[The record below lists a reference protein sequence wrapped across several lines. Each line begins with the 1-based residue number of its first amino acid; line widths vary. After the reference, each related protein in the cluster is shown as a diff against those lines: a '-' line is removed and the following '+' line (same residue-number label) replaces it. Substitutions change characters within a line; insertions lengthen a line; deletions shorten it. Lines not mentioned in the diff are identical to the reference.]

1 MYNAHYVIVFQNQM
15 NGHHKFKGF
24 VLIVNK
30 IYTLKIKVKQDDYDT
45 QIVSLN
51 GKKVDELTD
60 TFLWKIVDMHRH
72 NFVNYPEEKP
82 TIEGALSEIVER
94 IPNAKD
100 LHDL

>member
-1 MYNAHYVIVFQNQM
+1 MKDKKY
-15 NGHHKFKGF
+15 K
-24 VLIVNK
+24 K
-30 IYTLKIKVKQDDYDT
+30 IYILNIKVKQNGSDT

-51 GKKVDELTD
+51 GKKVDKLTD
-60 TFLWKIVDMHRH
+60 IFLWKVIDMHRH
-72 NFVNYPEEKP
+72 NYVNYPEEKP

>member
-1 MYNAHYVIVFQNQM
+1 MKKNKM
-15 NGHHKFKGF
+15 N
-24 VLIVNK
+24 NK
-30 IYTLKIKVKQDDYDT
+30 IYNLKIKVKQDKWDT

-60 TFLWKIVDMHRH
+60 TFLWKDVDMHRH
-72 NFVNYPEEKP
+72 NYVNYPEEKP

-94 IPNAKD
+94 IPKAKD

>member
-1 MYNAHYVIVFQNQM
+1 MERILKMKDKMY
-15 NGHHKFKGF
+15 KKT
-24 VLIVNK
+24 
-30 IYTLKIKVKQDDYDT
+30 YTLSIQVEQNDGDT

-60 TFLWKIVDMHRH
+60 TFLWKVVDMHRH
-72 NFVNYPEEKP
+72 NYVNYPEEKP

-94 IPNAKD
+94 IPDAKD

>member
-1 MYNAHYVIVFQNQM
+1 MKDKMY
-15 NGHHKFKGF
+15 KKT
-24 VLIVNK
+24 
-30 IYTLKIKVKQDDYDT
+30 YTLSIQVEQNDGDT

-60 TFLWKIVDMHRH
+60 TFLWKVVDMHRH
-72 NFVNYPEEKP
+72 NYVNYPEEKP

-94 IPNAKD
+94 IPDAKD

>member
-1 MYNAHYVIVFQNQM
+1 MKDKMY
-15 NGHHKFKGF
+15 KKT
-24 VLIVNK
+24 
-30 IYTLKIKVKQDDYDT
+30 YTLSIQVEQNDGDT

-60 TFLWKIVDMHRH
+60 TFLWKVVDMHRH
-72 NFVNYPEEKP
+72 NYVNYPEEKP

>member
-1 MYNAHYVIVFQNQM
+1 MKDKLY
-15 NGHHKFKGF
+15 KKT
-24 VLIVNK
+24 
-30 IYTLKIKVKQDDYDT
+30 YTLNIKVKQNGSDT

-51 GKKVDELTD
+51 GKKVDKLTD
-60 TFLWKIVDMHRH
+60 IFLWKVIDMHRH
-72 NFVNYPEEKP
+72 NYVNYPKEKP